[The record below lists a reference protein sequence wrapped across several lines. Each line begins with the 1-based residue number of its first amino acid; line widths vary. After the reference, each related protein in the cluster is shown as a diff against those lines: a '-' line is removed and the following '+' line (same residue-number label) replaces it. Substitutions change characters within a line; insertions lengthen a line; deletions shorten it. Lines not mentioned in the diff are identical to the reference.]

1 MGSGEWGG
9 RQGAAGGVVK
19 KKILDAKLTFLSEVR
34 HALLMPHMEC
44 FGSVSNKYFYQESSY
59 STALL
64 IIPQGDS
71 YKDIAVRG

>member
-1 MGSGEWGG
+1 MGREARGWWGSGG
-9 RQGAAGGVVK
+9 

>member
-1 MGSGEWGG
+1 MVNGEGGKGLEGEWS
-9 RQGAAGGVVK
+9 